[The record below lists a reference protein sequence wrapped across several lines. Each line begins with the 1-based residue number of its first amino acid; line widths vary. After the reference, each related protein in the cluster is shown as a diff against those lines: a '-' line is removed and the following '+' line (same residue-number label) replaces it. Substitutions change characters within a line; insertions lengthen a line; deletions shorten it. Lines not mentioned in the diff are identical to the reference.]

1 MLSCPPD
8 FPLVY
13 ASMPN
18 TRTLRLSLYTL
29 LILTGAA
36 IAAALAVRHAERAAL
51 EEDASRASQQLALYA
66 NSLHTLIE
74 RYRALP
80 SVLALDPQLRDALK
94 GPVSAAQQ
102 DELNRKL
109 EKING
114 AAQSSTLELLDHTGL
129 AVAASNW
136 RLPSSY
142 VGHNYGFRPY
152 FIQTRTQGTGR
163 FYAVGVTSG
172 IPGYFLSSAVTG
184 DNGEFLGAMVV
195 KLEFPELEREWRQGS
210 DTLLVSDARGIIFIA
225 NRPGWRY
232 RHLRPLADSD
242 RAELKATRQYDKQ
255 PLQPLAFDPLRR
267 FDDNSHLARVEA
279 PDGTADYLWE
289 SLPLTGEGWTLHLL
303 RRPQIAF
310 EDLRNAGLAA
320 AGLWLA
326 LVFLLLF
333 LNQRWR
339 LARLRQRSREE
350 LERLVEER
358 TRELHT
364 AQDGLVQSAKL
375 AALGQMSA
383 ALAHEINQPLTA
395 QRMQLATLRLLLDHG
410 RIDDAYKALKP
421 VDDMLTR
428 MAALTGHLKTF
439 ARKSPSGLRERLD
452 LAAVV
457 DQALQL
463 LETRLRDEHVSTVL
477 HLARPAWV
485 RGDAIRLEQVLI
497 NLLRNALDAMV
508 DQPIKRLEVRLQAD
522 EQLWCLTVKD
532 SGGGIAEEHLAQV
545 FDPFFTTKAVGDGLG
560 LGLAVSFAIIHESG
574 GRLTAGNHENGAVFC
589 VSLPID
595 PEAPLHA

>member
-1 MLSCPPD
+1 MLPTS
-8 FPLVY
+8 
-13 ASMPN
+13 
-18 TRTLRLSLYTL
+18 RTLRLSLYTL
-29 LILTGAA
+29 LIITGAA
-36 IAAALAVRHAERAAL
+36 LAATLAIRHAERQAL
-51 EEDASRASQQLALYA
+51 EEDAARANQQLALYA
-66 NSLHTLIE
+66 NSLHTLID

-80 SVLALDPQLRDALK
+80 AVLALDPQLRSALAGTVDAEEQ
-94 GPVSAAQQ
+94 SA
-102 DELNRKL
+102 LNLKL

-152 FIQTRTQGTGR
+152 FSQTRTQGTGR

-172 IPGYFLSSAVTG
+172 IPGYFLSSAVLG
-184 DNGEFLGAMVV
+184 DNDEFLGAMVV
-195 KLEFPELEREWRQGS
+195 KLEFPELEREWSQGN

-225 NRPGWRY
+225 NQPGWRY
-232 RHLRPLADSD
+232 RALRPLSASD
-242 RAELKATRQYDKQ
+242 MDEIKATRQYDKQ
-255 PLQPLAFDPLRR
+255 SLQPLTHLSLRR
-267 FDDNSHLARVEA
+267 FDDNSDLRRVEG
-279 PDGTADYLWE
+279 PEGTADYLWE
-289 SLPLTGEGWTLHLL
+289 SLPLSAEGWTLHLL
-303 RRPQIAF
+303 RHPQVAF

-320 AGLWLA
+320 AGVWLA

-339 LARLRQRSREE
+339 LSKIRQRNREE
-350 LERLVEER
+350 LEQLVEER
-358 TRELHT
+358 TRDLRT

-395 QRMQLATLRLLLDHG
+395 QRMQLATLRLLLEHG
-410 RIDDAYKALKP
+410 RVDDAYKALKP

-452 LAAVV
+452 LATVV
-457 DQALQL
+457 DQSLQL
-463 LETRLRDEHVSTVL
+463 LDARLRDEQVSLVL
-477 HLARPAWV
+477 HLTRPAWV

-497 NLLRNALDAMV
+497 NLLRNALDAM
-508 DQPIKRLEVRLQAD
+508 QGKACKRLEIRLEAD
-522 EQLWCLTVKD
+522 EQLWRLSISD
-532 SGGGIAEEHLAQV
+532 NGGGIAEDHLGQV
-545 FDPFFTTKAVGDGLG
+545 FDPFFTTKPVGDGLG
-560 LGLAVSFAIIHESG
+560 LGLAVSFAIVHESG
-574 GRLTAGNHENGAVFC
+574 GRLSAENGDSGAVF
-589 VSLPID
+589 SLTLPID
-595 PEAPLHA
+595 LEAHI

>member
-1 MLSCPPD
+1 MLVTSRP
-8 FPLVY
+8 
-13 ASMPN
+13 
-18 TRTLRLSLYTL
+18 LRLTLYTL
-29 LILTGAA
+29 LIVAGTV
-36 IAAALAVRHAERAAL
+36 IAAGLAMRHTERQALVDDAA
-51 EEDASRASQQLALYA
+51 RASEQLALYA

-80 SVLALDPQLRDALK
+80 SVLALDPELSSALE
-94 GPVSAAQQ
+94 GAVSPEQQ
-102 DELNRKL
+102 VVLNRKL

-114 AAQSSTLELLDHTGL
+114 AAESSTLELLDRTGL

-136 RLPSSY
+136 QLPSSY

-152 FIQTRTQGTGR
+152 FSQTRSQGTGR

-172 IPGYFLSSAVTG
+172 IPGYFLSSAVTS
-184 DNGEFLGAMVV
+184 DSGEFLGAMVV
-195 KLEFPELEREWRQGS
+195 KLEFPELEREWRQGT
-210 DTLLVSDARGIIFIA
+210 DTLLVSDARGIVFIA
-225 NRPGWRY
+225 NQPGWRY
-232 RHLRPLADSD
+232 RQLQPLSQSD

-255 PLQPLAFDPLRR
+255 PLTPLEYHAVRR
-267 FDDNSHLARVEA
+267 FDENSYLARVEG

-289 SLPLTGEGWTLHLL
+289 SLPLTAEGWTLHLL
-303 RRPQIAF
+303 RRPQAALD
-310 EDLRNAGLAA
+310 EGRNAALAA
-320 AGLWLA
+320 AGVWLT

-350 LERLVEER
+350 LENLVQER
-358 TRELHT
+358 TRDLRT

-383 ALAHEINQPLTA
+383 ALAHEINQPLTT

-410 RIDDAYKALKP
+410 RIDDAYKALTP
-421 VDDMLTR
+421 LDDMLTR

-457 DQALQL
+457 DQSLHLLDARMRDENVSSVLQL
-463 LETRLRDEHVSTVL
+463 T
-477 HLARPAWV
+477 RPAWV

-497 NLLRNALDAMV
+497 NLLRNALDAMS
-508 DQPIKRLEVRLQAD
+508 DKPLRRLEIRIEAD
-522 EQLWCLTVKD
+522 QQLWRLTVAD
-532 SGGGIAEEHLAQV
+532 SGGGITQEHLADV
-545 FDPFFTTKAVGDGLG
+545 FDPFFTTKPVGDGLG
-560 LGLAVSFAIIHESG
+560 LGLAVSYAIVHEHG
-574 GRLTAGNHENGAVFC
+574 GRLSAGNYANGAIFTLT
-589 VSLPID
+589 LPMD
-595 PEAPLHA
+595 LES

>member
-1 MLSCPPD
+1 MLPTP
-8 FPLVY
+8 
-13 ASMPN
+13 
-18 TRTLRLSLYTL
+18 RTLRLLFAIA
-29 LILTGAA
+29 LILVGAA
-36 IAAALAVRHAERAAL
+36 LAATLAVRHAEREAL

-66 NSLHTLIE
+66 NSLHMLIE

-80 SVLALDPQLRDALK
+80 AVLALDPQLREALK
-94 GPVSAAQQ
+94 GPVSPAQQ

-114 AAQSSTLELLDHTGL
+114 AAQSSTLELMDGTGL

-142 VGHNYGFRPY
+142 VGHNYRFRPY

-184 DNGEFLGAMVV
+184 DDGEFLGAMVV
-195 KLEFPELEREWRQGS
+195 KLEFPELEREWRLGS

-232 RHLRPLADSD
+232 RHLQPLTDSD
-242 RAELKATRQYDKQ
+242 LAELKATRQYDKQ
-255 PLQPLAFDPLRR
+255 PLQPLAFEPLRR
-267 FDDNSHLARVEA
+267 FDDNSHLSRVEA
-279 PDGTADYLWE
+279 PDGPADYLWE
-289 SLPLTGEGWTLHLL
+289 SLPLTSEGWTLHLL

-320 AGLWLA
+320 AGSWLA

-350 LERLVEER
+350 LERLVDER
-358 TRELHT
+358 TRELRT

-463 LETRLRDEHVSTVL
+463 LETRLRDENVSTVL
-477 HLARPAWV
+477 HLTRPAWV

-508 DQPIKRLEVRLQAD
+508 DQPIKRLDVRLEAD
-522 EQLWCLTVKD
+522 EQLWRLTVSD
-532 SGGGIAEEHLAQV
+532 SGTGIAEEHLAQV

-574 GRLTAGNHENGAVFC
+574 GRLTADNHEHGAVFC

-595 PEAPLHA
+595 QEAQLHA

>member
-1 MLSCPPD
+1 MLPTS
-8 FPLVY
+8 
-13 ASMPN
+13 
-18 TRTLRLSLYTL
+18 RTLRLSLYTL
-29 LILTGAA
+29 LIIAGAVLAATLA
-36 IAAALAVRHAERAAL
+36 IRHAERQAM
-51 EEDASRASQQLALYA
+51 EEDATRASQQLALYA
-66 NSLHTLIE
+66 NSLHTLID

-80 SVLALDPQLRDALK
+80 AVLALDPQLRGALA
-94 GPVSAAQQ
+94 GPVDAGQQ
-102 DELNRKL
+102 NALNLKL

-152 FIQTRTQGTGR
+152 FSQTRTQGSGR

-172 IPGYFLSSAVTG
+172 IPGYFLSSAVLN
-184 DNGEFLGAMVV
+184 DNDQFLGAMVV

-225 NRPGWRY
+225 NQPGWRY
-232 RHLRPLADSD
+232 RSLRPLDSRD
-242 RAELKATRQYDKQ
+242 MAEIKRTRQYDKQ
-255 PLQPLAFDPLRR
+255 SLLPLTHLSLRH
-267 FDDNSHLARVEA
+267 FDDNSDLRRVEG

-289 SLPLTGEGWTLHLL
+289 SLPLAAEGWTLHLL
-303 RRPQIAF
+303 RRPQVAF

-320 AGLWLA
+320 AGVWLA

-339 LARLRQRSREE
+339 LSKVRQRNREE
-350 LERLVEER
+350 LEQLVEAR
-358 TRELHT
+358 TRDLRT

-395 QRMQLATLRLLLDHG
+395 QRMQLATLRLLLEHG
-410 RIDDAYKALKP
+410 RVDDAYKALKP
-421 VDDMLTR
+421 VDEMLTR
-428 MAALTGHLKTF
+428 MASLTGHLKTF

-452 LAAVV
+452 LATVV
-457 DQALQL
+457 DQSLQL
-463 LETRLRDEHVSTVL
+463 LDARLRDEQVSLVL
-477 HLARPAWV
+477 HLTRPAWV

-497 NLLRNALDAMV
+497 NLLRNALDAM
-508 DQPIKRLEVRLQAD
+508 QGKPGKRLEIRLEVD
-522 EQLWCLTVKD
+522 EQLWRLSVID
-532 SGGGIAEEHLAQV
+532 NGGGIAEEHLNQV
-545 FDPFFTTKAVGDGLG
+545 FDPFFTTKPVGDGLG
-560 LGLAVSFAIIHESG
+560 LGLAVSFAIVHESG
-574 GRLTAGNHENGAVFC
+574 GRLSVENGAAGAVFS
-589 VSLPID
+589 VTLPID
-595 PEAPLHA
+595 LEAHI

>member
-1 MLSCPPD
+1 MLPTS
-8 FPLVY
+8 
-13 ASMPN
+13 
-18 TRTLRLSLYTL
+18 RTLRLSLYTL
-29 LILTGAA
+29 LIITGAA
-36 IAAALAVRHAERAAL
+36 LAATLAIRHAERQAL
-51 EEDASRASQQLALYA
+51 EEDAARANQQLALYA
-66 NSLHTLIE
+66 NSLHTLID

-80 SVLALDPQLRDALK
+80 AVLALDPQLRSALA
-94 GPVSAAQQ
+94 GPVDA
-102 DELNRKL
+102 DEQTALNLKL

-152 FIQTRTQGTGR
+152 FSQTRTQGTGR

-172 IPGYFLSSAVTG
+172 IPGYFLSSAVLG
-184 DNGEFLGAMVV
+184 DNDEFLGAMVV
-195 KLEFPELEREWRQGS
+195 KLEFPELEREWSQGN

-225 NRPGWRY
+225 NQPGWRY
-232 RHLRPLADSD
+232 RALRALSASD
-242 RAELKATRQYDKQ
+242 MAEIKATRQYDKQ
-255 PLQPLAFDPLRR
+255 SLQPLTHLSLRS
-267 FDDNSHLARVEA
+267 FDDNSDLRRVEG
-279 PDGTADYLWE
+279 PEGTADYLWE
-289 SLPLTGEGWTLHLL
+289 SLPLSAEGWTLHLL
-303 RRPQIAF
+303 RHPQVAF

-320 AGLWLA
+320 AGVWLA

-339 LARLRQRSREE
+339 LSKIRQRNREE
-350 LERLVEER
+350 LEQLVEER
-358 TRELHT
+358 TRDLRT

-410 RIDDAYKALKP
+410 RVDDAYKALKP

-452 LAAVV
+452 LATVV
-457 DQALQL
+457 DQSLQL
-463 LETRLRDEHVSTVL
+463 LDARLRDEQVSLVL
-477 HLARPAWV
+477 HLTRPAWV

-497 NLLRNALDAMV
+497 NLLRNALDAM
-508 DQPIKRLEVRLQAD
+508 QGKACKRLEIRLEAD
-522 EQLWCLTVKD
+522 EQLWRLSVSD
-532 SGGGIAEEHLAQV
+532 NGGGIAEDHLGQV
-545 FDPFFTTKAVGDGLG
+545 FDPFFTTKPVGDGLG
-560 LGLAVSFAIIHESG
+560 LGLAVSFAIVHESG
-574 GRLTAGNHENGAVFC
+574 GRLSAENGDSGAVF
-589 VSLPID
+589 SLTLPID
-595 PEAPLHA
+595 LEAHI

>member
-1 MLSCPPD
+1 MLPTS
-8 FPLVY
+8 
-13 ASMPN
+13 
-18 TRTLRLSLYTL
+18 RTLRLSLYSL
-29 LILTGAA
+29 LIITGAA
-36 IAAALAVRHAERAAL
+36 VAATLAIRHAERQAL
-51 EEDASRASQQLALYA
+51 EEDAARANQQLALYA
-66 NSLHTLIE
+66 NSLHTLID

-80 SVLALDPQLRDALK
+80 AVLALDPQLRSALA
-94 GPVSAAQQ
+94 GPVNVEQQ
-102 DELNRKL
+102 NALNLKL

-152 FIQTRTQGTGR
+152 FSQTRIQGSGR

-172 IPGYFLSSAVTG
+172 IPGYFLSSAVLG
-184 DNGEFLGAMVV
+184 DNEQFLGAMVV
-195 KLEFPELEREWRQGS
+195 KLEFPELEREWSQGS

-225 NRPGWRY
+225 NQPGWRY
-232 RHLRPLADSD
+232 RSLRPLNASD
-242 RAELKATRQYDKQ
+242 LAEIKTTRQYDKQ
-255 PLQPLAFDPLRR
+255 SLQQLTHLSLRR
-267 FDDNSHLARVEA
+267 FDDNSDLRRVEG
-279 PDGTADYLWE
+279 PQGTADYLWE
-289 SLPLTGEGWTLHLL
+289 SLPLTAEGWTLHLL
-303 RRPQIAF
+303 RHPQVAF

-320 AGLWLA
+320 AGVWLA

-339 LARLRQRSREE
+339 LSKVRQRNREE
-350 LERLVEER
+350 LEQLVEAR
-358 TRELHT
+358 TRDLRT

-395 QRMQLATLRLLLDHG
+395 QRMQLATLRLLLEHG
-410 RIDDAYKALKP
+410 RVDDAYKALKP

-452 LAAVV
+452 LATVV
-457 DQALQL
+457 DQSLQL
-463 LETRLRDEHVSTVL
+463 LDARLRDEQVSLVL
-477 HLARPAWV
+477 HLTRPAWV

-497 NLLRNALDAMV
+497 NLLRNALDAMHGK
-508 DQPIKRLEVRLQAD
+508 PCKRLEIRLEVD
-522 EQLWCLTVKD
+522 EQLWRLSVSD
-532 SGGGIAEEHLAQV
+532 NGGGIAEEHLNQV
-545 FDPFFTTKAVGDGLG
+545 FDPFFTTKPVGDGLG
-560 LGLAVSFAIIHESG
+560 LGLAVSFAIVHESG
-574 GRLTAGNHENGAVFC
+574 GRLSVENGDSGAVFILT
-589 VSLPID
+589 LPID
-595 PEAPLHA
+595 LEAHI

>member
-1 MLSCPPD
+1 MLPTS
-8 FPLVY
+8 
-13 ASMPN
+13 
-18 TRTLRLSLYTL
+18 RTLRLSLYSL
-29 LILTGAA
+29 LIITGTVVAA
-36 IAAALAVRHAERAAL
+36 TFAMRHAERQAL
-51 EEDASRASQQLALYA
+51 EEDAARANQQLGLYA
-66 NSLHTLIE
+66 NSLHTLID

-80 SVLALDPQLRDALK
+80 AVLALDPQLRAALA
-94 GPVSAAQQ
+94 GPVDADEQAA
-102 DELNRKL
+102 LNLKL

-114 AAQSSTLELLDHTGL
+114 AAQSSTLELLDRSGL

-152 FIQTRTQGTGR
+152 FSQTRTQGSGR

-172 IPGYFLSSAVTG
+172 IPGYFLSSAVLG
-184 DNGEFLGAMVV
+184 EKDEFLGAMVV

-225 NRPGWRY
+225 NQPGWRY
-232 RHLRPLADSD
+232 RALRPLNASD
-242 RAELKATRQYDKQ
+242 MAEIKTTRQYDKQ
-255 PLQPLAFDPLRR
+255 TLLPLTHLALRR
-267 FDDNSHLARVEA
+267 FDDNSDLRRVEG

-289 SLPLTGEGWTLHLL
+289 SLPLTAEGWTLHLL
-303 RRPQIAF
+303 RRPQVAF

-320 AGLWLA
+320 AGVWLA
-326 LVFLLLF
+326 VVFLLLF

-339 LARLRQRSREE
+339 LSKVRQRNREE

-358 TRELHT
+358 TRDLRT
-364 AQDGLVQSAKL
+364 AQEGLVQSAKL

-395 QRMQLATLRLLLDHG
+395 QRMQLATLRLLLEHG
-410 RIDDAYKALKP
+410 RVDDAYKALKP

-452 LAAVV
+452 LATVV

-463 LETRLRDEHVSTVL
+463 LDARLRDEQVSLVL
-477 HLARPAWV
+477 HLTRPAWV

-497 NLLRNALDAMV
+497 NLLRNALDAMHSKTC
-508 DQPIKRLEVRLQAD
+508 KRLEIRLQAD
-522 EQLWCLTVKD
+522 EQLWHLSVSD
-532 SGGGIAEEHLAQV
+532 NGGGIAEEHLAQI
-545 FDPFFTTKAVGDGLG
+545 FDPFFTTKPVGDGLG
-560 LGLAVSFAIIHESG
+560 LGLAVSFAIVHESG
-574 GRLTAGNHENGAVFC
+574 GRLSAENGDAGAVF
-589 VSLPID
+589 SLTLPID
-595 PEAPLHA
+595 QEAHI

>member
-1 MLSCPPD
+1 MFVTPRS
-8 FPLVY
+8 
-13 ASMPN
+13 
-18 TRTLRLSLYTL
+18 LRLALYTL
-29 LILTGAA
+29 LIVAGAV
-36 IAAALAVRHAERAAL
+36 IAASLAMRHTERQALVDDAARAN
-51 EEDASRASQQLALYA
+51 EQLALYA

-80 SVLALDPQLRDALK
+80 SVLALDPELSSALN
-94 GPVSAAQQ
+94 GPVSTEQQ
-102 DELNRKL
+102 DALNRKL

-114 AAQSSTLELLDHTGL
+114 AAQSSTLELLDRTGR

-152 FIQTRTQGTGR
+152 FSQTRSQGTGR

-172 IPGYFLSSAVTG
+172 IPGYFLSSAVTS
-184 DNGEFLGAMVV
+184 DSGEFLGAMVV

-210 DTLLVSDARGIIFIA
+210 DTLLVSDARGIVFIA
-225 NRPGWRY
+225 NQPGWRY
-232 RHLRPLADSD
+232 RLLQPLSESD

-255 PLQPLAFDPLRR
+255 PLTPLEYRAVRHFDK
-267 FDDNSHLARVEA
+267 NSYLARVEG

-289 SLPLTGEGWTLHLL
+289 SLPLTAEGWTLHLL
-303 RRPQIAF
+303 RRPQAAI
-310 EDLRNAGLAA
+310 EDSRNAGLAA
-320 AGLWLA
+320 AGVWLT

-350 LERLVEER
+350 LEKLVEER
-358 TRELHT
+358 TRDLRT

-410 RIDDAYKALKP
+410 RIDDAYKAITPL
-421 VDDMLTR
+421 DDMLTR

-457 DQALQL
+457 DQSLHL
-463 LETRLRDEHVSTVL
+463 LDARMRDENVSSVL
-477 HLARPAWV
+477 HLTRPAWV

-497 NLLRNALDAMV
+497 NLLRNALDAMR
-508 DQPIKRLEVRLQAD
+508 DKPLKRLEIRIEAD
-522 EQLWCLTVKD
+522 QQQWRLTVAD
-532 SGGGIAEEHLAQV
+532 SGGGITEEHLANV
-545 FDPFFTTKAVGDGLG
+545 FDPFFTTKPVGDGLG
-560 LGLAVSFAIIHESG
+560 LGLAVSYAIVHEHG
-574 GRLTAGNHENGAVFC
+574 GRLSAGNHANGAIFTLT
-589 VSLPID
+589 LPIALEVQT
-595 PEAPLHA
+595 PC

>member
-1 MLSCPPD
+1 
-8 FPLVY
+8 
-13 ASMPN
+13 MPT

-36 IAAALAVRHAERAAL
+36 IAANLAVRHAERAAL

-184 DNGEFLGAMVV
+184 DNGEFQGAMVV

-279 PDGTADYLWE
+279 PDGAADYLWE

-358 TRELHT
+358 TRELRT

-410 RIDDAYKALKP
+410 RVEDAYKALKP

-574 GRLTAGNHENGAVFC
+574 GRLIAGNHENGAVFC
-589 VSLPID
+589 VTLPID